1 MSLCVLYL
9 DKSVKVVSLV
19 STHIPGKVGQQS
31 NLRILNSKCHKLL
44 FVSLLATNQI
54 FCSMNL
60 HGPNSLILVSHLYYC
75 VFIHSQQIFLAK
87 EVDKRN
93 GRMISAN

>member
-1 MSLCVLYL
+1 MALCVLYL

-19 STHIPGKVGQQS
+19 STHVPGKVGQQS

-54 FCSMNL
+54 FCIMNL
-60 HGPNSLILVSHLYYC
+60 HGPNSLIFSFSSLLLCICTQPTDISR
-75 VFIHSQQIFLAK
+75 
-87 EVDKRN
+87 KR
-93 GRMISAN
+93 S